1 MFKQIF
7 SNFLYVIF
15 WVVAGAIF
23 SRIGCVCGKI
33 MASKELDYY
42 KTYEWIN
49 YETTEDYWVIIIL
62 SILNGGFAIIDVILF
77 NMENIQMLFFIG
89 LISLVSAVVFSY
101 FFEIYD
107 KKFIHKD
114 KKTLFTTNLKN

>member
-1 MFKQIF
+1 
-7 SNFLYVIF
+7 
-15 WVVAGAIF
+15 
-23 SRIGCVCGKI
+23 